1 MRGGPRGRISAP
13 TPGELRVHFEVLFF
27 FGSVLGHLLVL
38 TSWPL
43 AFLRWRYQLAAQWI
57 AVLTLPV
64 SVIAI
69 GITTAGALRKL
80 RGEPTEFADIAAAP
94 MSIGLQLVLAL
105 TGLVCASFVAWLR
118 RRAAARRAG
127 GMRARA
133 DAGQQRHRA
142 ECPDDLTKAWS
153 QGSQTPSPP
162 R

>member
-1 MRGGPRGRISAP
+1 M
-13 TPGELRVHFEVLFF
+13 HFEVLVF

-64 SVIAI
+64 SVLAI

-94 MSIGLQLVLAL
+94 MSIGPQLVLAL
-105 TGLVCASFVAWLR
+105 TGLVCASLVSWR
-118 RRAAARRAG
+118 KRRAAARRAG
-127 GMRARA
+127 NERARA
-133 DAGQQRHRA
+133 YFGQ
-142 ECPDDLTKAWS
+142 
-153 QGSQTPSPP
+153 
-162 R
+162 